1 MAPLLLPFLALAAG
15 IIAGD
20 AFPLLEMAPFRGAL
34 LASLFFLLIPGL
46 GIVPDRWRGGP
57 GVKFASCLLLFFT
70 GYLLILLLVTPPLQQ
85 NHVLGF
91 ADHGKCRI
99 TGKIVSTPQQS
110 GRKYRMVIL
119 AERIGLDLNDAGLKD
134 AELEDSGLKGAG
146 GNDAGL
152 KGAVPVTG
160 RIRLSVYGGGARLR
174 YGDRIAFAAKIRSI
188 HNFNNPGGFDYKRYL
203 QLRGIY
209 ASAYTNMVDVV
220 LLPRDPSPGEKFLSS
235 IDRYRER
242 FSRFIGTT
250 LDGQDAA
257 ALLSALVTG
266 KRELVDDTVEEAFS
280 RAGIIHLLAISGLH
294 MSIIAALVFY
304 LFNRL
309 FSLCRFLLIRGWA
322 AKAAAI
328 ATLGPLLFYGFLS
341 GFAPSTQ
348 RAFIMISVFMVSLAA
363 DREPDSL
370 NTLACAGILILLC
383 DPGALFSISFQL
395 SFTAVLFIVLG
406 LAGIR
411 KYQWFRENRIAV
423 RFFLFGFISF
433 CAIAGTSPIAA
444 RYFNVVSF
452 AGLVVNLAA
461 IPLVG
466 FLAVPLGL
474 AALFLFPLSSAAAAL
489 PVKAAGFLLDIAIA
503 LARYTASLPFAWARV
518 VTPDRAEMTAYYLV
532 CAGLLWFLHRHK
544 KKGALFLAAGLVLVS
559 LAEARWVA
567 RRFFNDDLVVT
578 VLDVG
583 QGSSTLI
590 ELPMGR
596 RVLVDGGGF
605 SYGGTFDTGRYL
617 VAPLLWRKKI
627 KTLDAVV
634 LTHPEADHM
643 NGLVYIAENFTIHR
657 FIKNRDQRQSKAYRD
672 LMAALARRNTEL
684 VTVCSREQRL
694 AMGGAVLEFLHPEC
708 RAERDDPEDFNN
720 HSVVF
725 RLTFQETAIL
735 FPGDIM
741 AGAEAELGRLP
752 RKRLAAEILLAP
764 HHGSA
769 TSSSDFFLDQVAPE
783 SVVISCG
790 WRNRFGFPSPSVLQR
805 YRNRGVTIHRTD
817 VAGAVQIVSSGT
829 EIRVVDRAEEGW
841 GH

>member
-1 MAPLLLPFLALAAG
+1 MAPLVVPFLALAAG

-20 AFPLLEMAPFRGAL
+20 AFPLLEMVSFRGPL
-34 LASLFFLLIPGL
+34 LVLLFFILAPGL
-46 GIVPDRWRGGP
+46 GLVPDRWRKGRWVNP
-57 GVKFASCLLLFFT
+57 ASCLLLFFT
-70 GYLLILLLVTPPLQQ
+70 GYLLILVFVTPPLEQ
-85 NHVLGF
+85 NHVVRF
-91 ADHGKCRI
+91 ADRGECRI
-99 TGKIVSTPQQS
+99 TGKIVSTPRQS
-110 GRKYRMVIL
+110 KRKYRLVLL
-119 AERIGLDLNDAGLKD
+119 AETIGTGFMDRKSLDRAALDP
-134 AELEDSGLKGAG
+134 
-146 GNDAGL
+146 
-152 KGAVPVTG
+152 VPVTG
-160 RIRLSVYGGGARLR
+160 RIQLSVYSGTSHLR
-174 YGDRIAFAAKIRSI
+174 YGERIEFAAKIRSI
-188 HNFNNPGGFDYKRYL
+188 HNFDNPGGFDYKRYL
-203 QLRGIY
+203 QLKGIY
-209 ASAYTNMVDVV
+209 ASAYTSMYDVAV
-220 LLPRDPSPGEKFLSS
+220 LPRDSSPVETLLCS

-242 FSRFIGTT
+242 FSRFIGNT
-250 LDGQDAA
+250 LEGQESAG
-257 ALLSALVTG
+257 LLAALVTG
-266 KRELVDDTVEEAFS
+266 KRELVDDTVEKAFS

-328 ATLGPLLFYGFLS
+328 ATLAPLLFYGFLS

-348 RAFIMISVFMVSLAA
+348 RAFIMISVFMVSLASN
-363 DREPDSL
+363 REPDSL
-370 NTLACAGILILLC
+370 NTLACAGILILLF
-383 DPGALFSISFQL
+383 DPGALFSVSFQL

-411 KYQWFRENRIAV
+411 KFQWFRENRIPV
-423 RFFLFGFISF
+423 KFFLFGFISF

-452 AGLVVNLAA
+452 AGLVVNLVA

-474 AALFLFPLSSAAAAL
+474 AALFLFPLSPAAAAL
-489 PVKAAGFLLDIAIA
+489 PVTAAGFLLDIAIA
-503 LARYTASLPFAWARV
+503 LARYTAAFPFAWARV
-518 VTPDRAEMTAYYLV
+518 VTPDRAEMAAWYLV

-544 KKGALFLAAGLVLVS
+544 KKGALFLAAGLVLFS
-559 LAEARWVA
+559 LAEARWAA
-567 RRFFNDDLVVT
+567 RRFFNEDLVVT

-583 QGSSTLI
+583 QGSSALI

-605 SYGGTFDTGRYL
+605 SYGGSFDTGRYL
-617 VAPLLWRKKI
+617 VAPFLWRKKI

-643 NGLVYIAENFTIHR
+643 NGLVYIAENFTIDR
-657 FIKNRDQRQSKAYRD
+657 FIKNRDQRQTEAYQD
-672 LMAALARRNTEL
+672 LMAVVAQRSIEL
-684 VTVCSREQRL
+684 VTVCGRKQRL
-694 AMGGAVLEFLHPEC
+694 SMKDAVLEFLHPEC
-708 RAERDDPEDFNN
+708 RAEEANPEDFNN
-720 HSVVF
+720 RSVVF
-725 RLTFQETAIL
+725 RLTFQDTAIL

-741 AGAEAELGRLP
+741 ASAEAELGRLP
-752 RKRLAAEILLAP
+752 RKRLAAEVLVAP

-790 WRNRFGFPSPSVLQR
+790 WRNRFGFPSSSVLQR
-805 YRNRGVTIHRTD
+805 YRNRGVTIYRTD

-829 EIRVVDRAEEGW
+829 KIRVVDRAAEI
-841 GH
+841 